1 MTSGMQT
8 SAPSL
13 DRSACSSAAESP
25 IASAWLSGRA
35 SIARAIASSS
45 PSRSSRR
52 PIRVSGFSRV
62 SPPGVRRRIVPPSAV
77 TRGSYSPLR
86 STISP
91 RRPNTRERNSH
102 VFDSA
107 RFAEVGAADDQRVRV
122 VQDAAGVEDP
132 RVIDEAAAVHV
143 AADVDAPRAQARL
156 GDRRIDGLEVR
167 GRDLVTGPLARQHAP
182 AQPRDRSLGAIPAQP
197 ACARSLFR
205 VRRPLRAASHL
216 SPRHSGSAKV
226 SPSACWPHIR
236 SSRSGA
242 ALACRSTRETAASSS
257 SRASGPVSGTLTVT

>member
-13 DRSACSSAAESP
+13 DRSACSSAPESP
-25 IASAWLSGRA
+25 IASAWLSGRP

-62 SPPGVRRRIVPPSAV
+62 PAAGGEPQDRPAERCDERFVLALEVDDLAAAAEHPRAQQPR
-77 TRGSYSPLR
+77 LR
-86 STISP
+86 Q
-91 RRPNTRERNSH
+91 R
-102 VFDSA
+102 
-107 RFAEVGAADDQRVRV
+107 RFAEVGAADDQRVGV
-122 VQDAAGVEDP
+122 VEDAAGVEDP

-143 AADVDAPRAQARL
+143 AADVDAARAEPGL

-167 GRDLVTGPLARQHAP
+167 GRRLVTGSLARQRAP
-182 AQPRDRSLGAIPAQP
+182 AEPGDRTLGAIPAQP
-197 ACARSLFR
+197 ACAGSPFR
-205 VRRPLRAASHL
+205 VRRPLRTASHF
-216 SPRHSGSAKV
+216 SPRQSGSPNV
-226 SPSACWPHIR
+226 RPSACWPHIR

-242 ALACRSTRETAASSS
+242 ALAWRSTRETAASRS